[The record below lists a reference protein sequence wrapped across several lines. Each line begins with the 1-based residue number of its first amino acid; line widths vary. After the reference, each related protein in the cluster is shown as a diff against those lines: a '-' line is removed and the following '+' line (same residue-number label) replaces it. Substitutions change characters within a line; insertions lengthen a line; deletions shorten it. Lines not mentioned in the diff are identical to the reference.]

1 MKFLVS
7 HLELKDRTYYVMYIF
22 WWIYEL
28 SGCGFESSCSHLI
41 FLSVDGKSTAVF
53 NLDWYKLQLT
63 AQLRNA
69 EYKKLVRQTCI
80 ACSLECCST
89 RLKCWVLDVNYMT
102 LWLPWLSAKSSTRLF
117 NPASTTKL
125 ATIDYGVKNSSQ
137 HTTRTLE
144 IWPAYDCNV
153 SRTGQH
159 TTTILKKL
167 VSIGQR
173 P

>member
-7 HLELKDRTYYVMYIF
+7 HLELKDRTYYVMYTF

-28 SGCGFESSCSHLI
+28 SGCGFKSSCSHLI

-80 ACSLECCST
+80 ACSLEFALLVWS
-89 RLKCWVLDVNYMT
+89 VG
-102 LWLPWLSAKSSTRLF
+102 SSMW
-117 NPASTTKL
+117 TTW
-125 ATIDYGVKNSSQ
+125 
-137 HTTRTLE
+137 H
-144 IWPAYDCNV
+144 YDCHDCQQSLVQDYLTRPVQQNWP
-153 SRTGQH
+153 RL
-159 TTTILKKL
+159 TTVLKIL
-167 VSIGQR
+167 VSIRLGR
-173 P
+173 